1 MSRRPT
7 RLLSVLLV
15 LPALILGGCGD
26 ESADGGAAGE
36 GLSAVT
42 VSGDFGAEPEV
53 TWDGDF
59 DPGKLETETLITGD
73 GAEVEEGQQVFT
85 RLWLGNGFTESMAYS
100 TFGDDATPELLTVG
114 GDMTS
119 AISAGLEGQTLGS
132 RVVVASPPK
141 DAFGEQ
147 GNPQLG
153 IGNADPVLFVMDLVS
168 VLPDGPSGSDE
179 KPAGWAPA
187 VEGDEKPT
195 SLDFK
200 GTPEPSDK
208 LRVTT
213 LIEGEGDPT
222 EKGQTIYVNYLGQVY
237 DGEKP
242 FDSSYERGEPLD
254 FELGAGGVVK
264 GWDQGLKGIPVG
276 SRVILAVP
284 PDLGYGEKG
293 NKDAGIKGTDTLYFV
308 VDVLAAI

>member
-1 MSRRPT
+1 VSRRTT
-7 RLLSVLLV
+7 RFLPALLV
-15 LPALILGGCGD
+15 LPALLLGACGD
-26 ESADGGAAGE
+26 DSADDAGSGE
-36 GLSAVT
+36 GHSAVT
-42 VSGDFGAEPEV
+42 VSGEFGQEPEV

-59 DPGKLETETLITGD
+59 DPGKLETETLITGE
-73 GAEVEEGQQVFT
+73 GPAVEDGQQVFT
-85 RLWLGNGFTESMAYS
+85 RLWLGNGFTEEKAYS

-114 GDMTS
+114 SDMTS
-119 AISAGLEGQTLGS
+119 AISAGLEGQTIGS
-132 RVVVASPPK
+132 RVVVASSPK

-168 VLPDGPSGSDE
+168 VLPDGPSGADQD
-179 KPAGWAPA
+179 PAGWAPA
-187 VEGDEKPT
+187 VEGDDKPT

-200 GTPEPSDK
+200 GTPKPSDK
-208 LRVTT
+208 LRITT
-213 LIEGEGDPT
+213 LIEGEGEPT
-222 EKGQTIYVNYLGQVY
+222 ENGQQIYVNYLGQVY
-237 DGEKP
+237 DGDKP

-264 GWDQGLKGIPVG
+264 GWDQGLKGVPVG

-284 PDLGYGEKG
+284 PDLGYGDKG
-293 NKDAGIKGTDTLYFV
+293 NKEAGILGTDTLYFV